1 MSSTRRLMFWRA
13 GRPVLPSIR
22 TGAPHSSSIF
32 RRAGSG
38 LPEPLCTSTA
48 PGKSRV
54 PTIPLVG
61 FTPQPTEKASLMTA
75 SFSTPPSARM
85 TSPPARDTAM
95 DNVVPYA
102 GQGTVHRPPSASED
116 LAPTGL
122 ENPKTDHG
130 GPLRSVGKPVFAVAL
145 GLALM
150 VVAFANLD
158 HLPALAQDFGTV
170 WVYLVFSCTC
180 RSVAVCSVGAQT
192 HSSPNSGRSRTRRV
206 VAGEACAPFRPHFT
220 DHGDLHRGGAHG
232 GGARGARDRT
242 AGAADLR
249 PDLLGRTGRG
259 LRRGAGA

>member
-1 MSSTRRLMFWRA
+1 
-13 GRPVLPSIR
+13 
-22 TGAPHSSSIF
+22 
-32 RRAGSG
+32 
-38 LPEPLCTSTA
+38 
-48 PGKSRV
+48 
-54 PTIPLVG
+54 
-61 FTPQPTEKASLMTA
+61 MTA

-170 WVYLVFSCTC
+170 WVYLVFFLYMSIGGRVFCW
-180 RSVAVCSVGAQT
+180 GADT
-192 HSSPNSGRSRTRRV
+192 LIAEFRKKSNTSGGRR
-206 VAGEACAPFRPHFT
+206 
-220 DHGDLHRGGAHG
+220 
-232 GGARGARDRT
+232 
-242 AGAADLR
+242 
-249 PDLLGRTGRG
+249 
-259 LRRGAGA
+259 